1 MAVSFIKTNYV
12 SNFSDNQLCAI
23 HDFQCE
29 NQYDA
34 RIMKSGN
41 VAIKNIRTFSDNP
54 HELIIGYN
62 PEIGYFLRS
71 RKYFKT
77 PYPWQNPNG
86 SYDFPYHYNRESYKY
101 GFETFEEMMEYL
113 KDRVNRNM
121 IKFLIR
127 K

>member
-29 NQYDA
+29 NCYNA

-41 VAIKNIRTFSDNP
+41 AEIWNLHSDDKA
-54 HELIIGYN
+54 HTLIIGYN

-71 RKYFKT
+71 KKKVLT
-77 PYPWQNPNG
+77 PYPWQKVG
-86 SYDFPYHYNRESYKY
+86 DAYTFPYHYNRETHKY
-101 GFETFEEMMEYL
+101 SFETFEEMMEYL